1 VESIE
6 GVELITIVGVPGSG
20 ASYLAGALYK
30 LGADLGV
37 GPEESPGATTFP
49 AAFEYA
55 PVANIDRDVLI
66 ALGGTWSTP
75 PPFSPGWME
84 DQRITPIRD
93 RAKHVSDRLPDRV
106 VVNDPRLAF
115 VQPLWETVGS
125 APATILCLR
134 HPMAVAGSLQ
144 TEHGLNVDHGLFL
157 WFRYSAAAI
166 LNRPDSLIVE
176 HESLLNEPEGQLT
189 RIAEHI
195 ALETSPRILATAAST
210 VSTGEARPVGTALPE
225 SPIGAICLRL
235 YDVLQSGHPLEDDEA
250 VYLWA
255 RLATELPWSG
265 PGDVDVR
272 RARREVIEQGINV
285 ARLTRENQR
294 NERRLERLALELQRT
309 TRAMDEMALREIV
322 GIMEA
327 LQDQGAK

>member
-1 VESIE
+1 MESIE
-6 GVELITIVGVPGSG
+6 GVELITIVGAPCSG
-20 ASYLAGALYK
+20 ASSLAGALYK
-30 LGADLGV
+30 LGADLGF
-37 GPEESPGATTFP
+37 GPEEPPGATKVP
-49 AAFEYA
+49 AAFEYT

-75 PPFSPGWME
+75 PPFSPDWME

-106 VVNDPRLAF
+106 VVNDPLLSF

-125 APATILCLR
+125 APETILCLR

-166 LNRPDSLIVE
+166 LNRPDSLIVD
-176 HESLLNEPEGQLT
+176 HESLLIEPEGQLT
-189 RIAEHI
+189 RVAEHI
-195 ALETSPRILATAAST
+195 ALVASPRILATAARA

-225 SPIGAICLRL
+225 SPIGGICLRL
-235 YDVLQSGHPLEDDEA
+235 YDLLQSGHPVEDDEA
-250 VYLWA
+250 VFLWA
-255 RLATELPWSG
+255 RLATELPWGG
-265 PGDVDVR
+265 PGDVEVR

-327 LQDQGAK
+327 LQGQGAK